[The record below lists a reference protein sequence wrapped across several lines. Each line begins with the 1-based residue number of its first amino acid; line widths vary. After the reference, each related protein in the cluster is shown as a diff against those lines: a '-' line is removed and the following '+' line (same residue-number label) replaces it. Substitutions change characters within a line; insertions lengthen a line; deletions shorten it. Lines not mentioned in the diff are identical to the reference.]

1 MIISTLVALFFS
13 ISIFGKVDKQQIHYA
28 VLGLTISVIIWNVAV
43 ILNLTSD
50 SIRLHILFEQLYF
63 LGQITV
69 PVFVLFLGLIY
80 AHNRIQFN
88 KTYSLIFIVPLIS
101 LGMLFTNQ
109 YHHLFY
115 TTFSLIPTVQDFGIY
130 FTLHSIVS
138 YIYIGVGII
147 HLGIFTLKNSGF
159 YSKQSLLVFLG
170 ILIAVV
176 FDSFST
182 MKIFDWPTY
191 WENVVFTFSIAC
203 LILSV
208 IKYDF
213 LSLIPI
219 ALKTVVDSLTD
230 SYVVINGNYEII
242 DYNKRFAETFSRV
255 LNFKRK
261 ESIIELIRK
270 SDVDLNENFV
280 IERVGESVKQK
291 KSISFE
297 ILRVVNGDDYHY
309 KVEIIPILKK
319 DYHIGTIVLIRDIT
333 ENKKYLD
340 QITMLNIKL
349 KDMAIRDGLTKT
361 YNRYFFD
368 ERLQC

>member
-1 MIISTLVALFFS
+1 
-13 ISIFGKVDKQQIHYA
+13 
-28 VLGLTISVIIWNVAV
+28 
-43 ILNLTSD
+43 
-50 SIRLHILFEQLYF
+50 
-63 LGQITV
+63 
-69 PVFVLFLGLIY
+69 
-80 AHNRIQFN
+80 
-88 KTYSLIFIVPLIS
+88 
-101 LGMLFTNQ
+101 
-109 YHHLFY
+109 
-115 TTFSLIPTVQDFGIY
+115 
-130 FTLHSIVS
+130 
-138 YIYIGVGII
+138 
-147 HLGIFTLKNSGF
+147 
-159 YSKQSLLVFLG
+159 
-170 ILIAVV
+170 
-176 FDSFST
+176 
-182 MKIFDWPTY
+182 
-191 WENVVFTFSIAC
+191 
-203 LILSV
+203 
-208 IKYDF
+208 
-213 LSLIPI
+213 
-219 ALKTVVDSLTD
+219 
-230 SYVVINGNYEII
+230 
-242 DYNKRFAETFSRV
+242 